1 MPKYVVFFQLGDD
14 NQGDPCRAV
23 IVNAPKPYSTDTV
36 NLSDDSACKQA
47 IAEINRYQSAYQQGF
62 VITQVSEVNQND

>member
-1 MPKYVVFFQLGDD
+1 MKTYVVFFQLRED

-23 IVNAPKPYSTDTV
+23 IVKADKPYSIDVV

-47 IAEINRYQSAYQQGF
+47 ISEISRYPSAVEQGF
-62 VITQVSEVNQND
+62 VITQVTEINND